1 MNTQV
6 NRDQFLAGRKKG
18 IGGSDVAAIL
28 GFSPYKSPYQLW
40 LDKTGRSERKES
52 QNESAHFG
60 NLLEDV
66 VAKEFSRRSG
76 MKVQRITQQLS
87 LADQGEPWAI
97 GNIDRAVIN
106 PEIAGNVRY
115 KKNDEGIYRLTTD
128 MILECKTASEYLSKL
143 FGEEGTDQIPDYY
156 LTQCLWY
163 LKITGTK
170 VCYLAVLIGGN
181 KFRMYRIERDD
192 DLIESIFKQ
201 VKAFWFNHVIA
212 DVPPDPTCFDDVL
225 HRWSKHVVGKQV
237 EATFE
242 QIKLNEEL
250 IAVQGR
256 QKADK
261 AREDEIKLTL
271 VSSMQDAEMMISQG
285 MTICT
290 YKEQSSTRID
300 STLLKKEEPDLFAKY
315 SKTSSTRVFR
325 ISTKFKESVI

>member
-76 MKVQRITQQLS
+76 MKVQRVTQQLF
-87 LADQGEPWAI
+87 LEEHPWAL

-106 PEIAGNVRY
+106 PEISGNVRF
-115 KKNDEGIYRLTTD
+115 KDGALTTD
-128 MILECKTASEYLSKL
+128 QLLECKTASEYMSKL
-143 FGEEGTDQIPDYY
+143 FGEEGSDQVPDYY

-163 LKITGTK
+163 LMITGCQ
-170 VCYLAVLIGGN
+170 VIHLAVLIGGN

-225 HRWSKHVVGKQV
+225 HRWSNHVVGKQV
-237 EATFE
+237 EADFE
-242 QIKLNEEL
+242 HIKLTEEL
-250 IAVQGR
+250 IAVQSR

-261 AREDEIKLTL
+261 AREDEIKLKI
-271 VSSMQDAEMMISQG
+271 VSTMQDAEMMISQG
-285 MTICT
+285 KSICT

-325 ISTKFKESVI
+325 ISNKFKETI

>member
-6 NRDQFLAGRKKG
+6 NHEKFLAGRKKG

-40 LDKTGRSERKES
+40 LDKTGRSERSES
-52 QNESAHFG
+52 QSESAHFG
-60 NLLEDV
+60 HLLEDV
-66 VAKEFSRRSG
+66 VAKEYSRRAG
-76 MKVQRITQQLS
+76 VKVQRVTQQLS
-87 LADQGEPWAI
+87 LPDHPWAI
-97 GNIDRAVIN
+97 GNIDRAIIN
-106 PEIAGNVRY
+106 PEISGNVRF
-115 KKNDEGIYRLTTD
+115 KDGKLTTD
-128 MILECKTASEYLSKL
+128 QLLECKTASEYLAKL
-143 FGEEGTDQIPDYY
+143 FGEEGSDQVPDYY

-163 LKITGTK
+163 LLLSGCQFID
-170 VCYLAVLIGGN
+170 LAVLIGGN
-181 KFRMYRIERDD
+181 KFRMYRIERDE
-192 DLIESIFKQ
+192 DLIDSIFRQ

-256 QKADK
+256 QKTDK

-300 STLLKKEEPDLFAKY
+300 STLLKKEEPELFEKY
-315 SKTSSTRVFR
+315 SKTSSIRVFR
-325 ISTKFKESVI
+325 ISNKFKETV

>member
-1 MNTQV
+1 MNTQA

-66 VAKEFSRRSG
+66 VAKEFSRRAG
-76 MKVQRITQQLS
+76 VKVQRVTQQLF
-87 LADQGEPWAI
+87 LEEHPWAL

-106 PEIAGNVRY
+106 PDIAGNVRF
-115 KKNDEGIYRLTTD
+115 KDGALTTD
-128 MILECKTASEYLSKL
+128 RLLECKTASEYMSKL
-143 FGEEGTDQIPDYY
+143 FGEEGSDQVPDYY

-163 LKITGTK
+163 LLITGCK
-170 VCYLAVLIGGN
+170 VIDLAVLIGGN
-181 KFRMYRIERDD
+181 KFRMYRIERDE
-192 DLIESIFKQ
+192 DLIQSIFNQ

-212 DVPPDPTCFDDVL
+212 DIPPDPTCFDDVL
-225 HRWSKHVVGKQV
+225 HRWSNHVVGKQV
-237 EATFE
+237 EADFE
-242 QIKLNEEL
+242 HIKLAEEL
-250 IAVQGR
+250 ITVQGR
-256 QKADK
+256 LKADK
-261 AREDEIKLTL
+261 AREDEIKLKI
-271 VSSMQDAEMMISQG
+271 VSTMQDAEMMISQG
-285 MTICT
+285 KSICT

-300 STLLKKEEPDLFAKY
+300 STLLKKEEPDLFVKY

-325 ISTKFKESVI
+325 ISNKFKETI

>member
-76 MKVQRITQQLS
+76 MKVQRVTQQLS
-87 LADQGEPWAI
+87 LENVGEPWAI
-97 GNIDRAVIN
+97 GNIDRAVVN
-106 PEIAGNVRY
+106 PEIAGRVFF
-115 KKNDEGIYRLTTD
+115 KDGKLTTD
-128 MILECKTASEYLSKL
+128 QGLECKTASEYLSKL

-163 LKITGTK
+163 MKLTGFQ
-170 VCYLAVLIGGN
+170 VWHLAVLIGGN

-225 HRWSKHVVGKQV
+225 HRWSNHVVGKQV
-237 EATFE
+237 EADFNH
-242 QIKLNEEL
+242 IKLVEEL
-250 IAVQGR
+250 ITVQGR

-261 AREDEIKLTL
+261 AREDEIKLKI
-271 VSSMQDAEMMISQG
+271 VSTMQDAEMMISQG
-285 MTICT
+285 KSICT

-325 ISTKFKESVI
+325 ISNKFKETI

>member
-1 MNTQV
+1 MNTKV

-76 MKVQRITQQLS
+76 MKVQRVTQQLS
-87 LADQGEPWAI
+87 LENIGEPWAI
-97 GNIDRAVIN
+97 GNIDRAVVN
-106 PEIAGNVRY
+106 PEIAGRVFF
-115 KKNDEGIYRLTTD
+115 KDGKLTTD
-128 MILECKTASEYLSKL
+128 RILECKTASEYMSKL
-143 FGEEGTDQIPDYY
+143 FGEEGSDHIPDYY

-163 LKITGTK
+163 LKLTGAK

-181 KFRMYRIERDD
+181 KFRMYRIERDE

-201 VKAFWFNHVIA
+201 VKAFWFNHVVA

-300 STLLKKEEPDLFAKY
+300 STLLKKEEPDLFEKY

-325 ISTKFKESVI
+325 ISNKFKETI

>member
-6 NRDQFLAGRKKG
+6 NHEKFLAGRKKG

-66 VAKEFSRRSG
+66 VAKEFSRRAG
-76 MKVQRITQQLS
+76 VKVQRVTQQLF
-87 LADQGEPWAI
+87 LEEHPWAL

-106 PEIAGNVRY
+106 PDIAGNVRF
-115 KKNDEGIYRLTTD
+115 KDGALTTD
-128 MILECKTASEYLSKL
+128 RLLECKTASEYMSKL
-143 FGEEGTDQIPDYY
+143 FGEEGSDQVPDYY

-163 LKITGTK
+163 LLITGCK
-170 VCYLAVLIGGN
+170 VIDLAVLIGGN
-181 KFRMYRIERDD
+181 KFRMYRIERDE
-192 DLIESIFKQ
+192 DLIQSIFNQ

-225 HRWSKHVVGKQV
+225 HRWSNHVVGKQV
-237 EATFE
+237 EADFE
-242 QIKLNEEL
+242 HIKLAEEL
-250 IAVQGR
+250 ITVQGR
-256 QKADK
+256 LKADK
-261 AREDEIKLTL
+261 AREDEIKLKI
-271 VSSMQDAEMMISQG
+271 VSTMQDAEMMISQG
-285 MTICT
+285 KSICT

-300 STLLKKEEPDLFAKY
+300 STLLKKEEPDLFVKY

-325 ISTKFKESVI
+325 ISNKFKETI

>member
-6 NRDQFLAGRKKG
+6 DRDKFLAGRKKG

-66 VAKEFSRRSG
+66 VAKEFSRRAG
-76 MKVQRITQQLS
+76 VKVQRVTQQLF
-87 LADQGEPWAI
+87 LEDHPWAL

-106 PEIAGNVRY
+106 PEISGNVRF
-115 KKNDEGIYRLTTD
+115 KDGALTTD
-128 MILECKTASEYLSKL
+128 RLLECKTASEYMSKL
-143 FGEEGTDQIPDYY
+143 FGEEGSDQVPDYY

-163 LKITGTK
+163 LLITGCK
-170 VCYLAVLIGGN
+170 VIDLAVLIGGN
-181 KFRMYRIERDD
+181 KFRMYRIERDE
-192 DLIESIFKQ
+192 DLIQSIFNQ

-225 HRWSKHVVGKQV
+225 HRWSNHVVGKQV
-237 EATFE
+237 EADFE
-242 QIKLNEEL
+242 HIKLAEEL
-250 IAVQGR
+250 ITVQGR
-256 QKADK
+256 LKADK
-261 AREDEIKLTL
+261 AREDEIKLKI
-271 VSSMQDAEMMISQG
+271 VSTMQDAEMMISQG
-285 MTICT
+285 KSICT

-325 ISTKFKESVI
+325 ISNKFKETV

>member
-6 NRDQFLAGRKKG
+6 NHEKFLAGRKKG

-40 LDKTGRSERKES
+40 LDKTGRSERSES
-52 QNESAHFG
+52 QSESAHFG
-60 NLLEDV
+60 HLLEDV
-66 VAKEFSRRSG
+66 VAKEYSRRAG
-76 MKVQRITQQLS
+76 VKVQRVTKQLS
-87 LADQGEPWAI
+87 LPDHPWAI
-97 GNIDRAVIN
+97 GNIDRAIIN
-106 PEIAGNVRY
+106 PEISGNVRF
-115 KKNDEGIYRLTTD
+115 KDGKLTTD
-128 MILECKTASEYLSKL
+128 KLLECKTASEYLAKL
-143 FGEEGTDQIPDYY
+143 FGEEGSDQVPDYY

-163 LKITGTK
+163 LLLSGCQFID
-170 VCYLAVLIGGN
+170 LAVLIGGN
-181 KFRMYRIERDD
+181 KFRMYRIERDE
-192 DLIESIFKQ
+192 DLIDSIFRQ
-201 VKAFWFNHVIA
+201 VKAFWFNHVVA

-237 EATFE
+237 EADLKH
-242 QIKLNEEL
+242 IKLAEEL
-250 IAVQGR
+250 ITVQNR

-261 AREDEIKLTL
+261 AREDEIKLQIVTT
-271 VSSMQDAEMMISQG
+271 MQDAEMLISQG

-325 ISTKFKESVI
+325 TSNKFKEAI

>member
-40 LDKTGRSERKES
+40 LDKTGRSERSES
-52 QNESAHFG
+52 QSESAHFG
-60 NLLEDV
+60 HLLEDV
-66 VAKEFSRRSG
+66 VAKEYSRRAG
-76 MKVQRITQQLS
+76 VKVQRVTQQLS
-87 LADQGEPWAI
+87 LPDHPWAI
-97 GNIDRAVIN
+97 GNIDRAIIN
-106 PEIAGNVRY
+106 PEISGNVRFKY
-115 KKNDEGIYRLTTD
+115 GKLTTD
-128 MILECKTASEYLSKL
+128 QLLECKTASEYLAKL
-143 FGEEGTDQIPDYY
+143 FGEEGSDQVPDYY

-163 LKITGTK
+163 LLLSGCQFID
-170 VCYLAVLIGGN
+170 LAVLIGGN
-181 KFRMYRIERDD
+181 KFRMYRIERDE
-192 DLIESIFKQ
+192 DLIDSIFRQ
-201 VKAFWFNHVIA
+201 VKAFWFNHVVA

-242 QIKLNEEL
+242 QIKLGEEL

-256 QKADK
+256 QKSDK
-261 AREDEIKLTL
+261 AREDEIKLQL
-271 VSSMQDAEMMISQG
+271 VTSMQDAEMMTSQG
-285 MTICT
+285 TTLFT

-325 ISTKFKESVI
+325 ISNKFKETV

>member
-40 LDKTGRSERKES
+40 LDKTGRSERSES
-52 QNESAHFG
+52 QSESAHFG
-60 NLLEDV
+60 HLLEDV
-66 VAKEFSRRSG
+66 VAKEYSRRAG
-76 MKVQRITQQLS
+76 VKVQRVTQQLS
-87 LADQGEPWAI
+87 LPDHPWAI
-97 GNIDRAVIN
+97 GNIDRAIIN
-106 PEIAGNVRY
+106 PEISGNVRF
-115 KKNDEGIYRLTTD
+115 KDGKLTTD
-128 MILECKTASEYLSKL
+128 QLLECKTASEYLAKL
-143 FGEEGTDQIPDYY
+143 FGEEGSDQVPDYY

-163 LKITGTK
+163 LLLSGCQFID
-170 VCYLAVLIGGN
+170 LAVLIGGN

-225 HRWSKHVVGKQV
+225 HRWSNHVVGKQV
-237 EATFE
+237 EADFE
-242 QIKLNEEL
+242 HIKLAEEL
-250 IAVQGR
+250 ITVQGR

-261 AREDEIKLTL
+261 AREDEIKLKI
-271 VSSMQDAEMMISQG
+271 VSTMQDAEMMISQG
-285 MTICT
+285 KSICT

-325 ISTKFKESVI
+325 ISNKFKETI

>member
-6 NRDQFLAGRKKG
+6 KHEQFLENRKKG

-40 LDKTGRSERKES
+40 LDKTGRSEKKA

-60 NLLEDV
+60 HLLEDV
-66 VAKEFSRRSG
+66 VAKEFSRRAG
-76 MKVQRITQQLS
+76 LKVQRVTQQLF
-87 LADQGEPWAI
+87 LEDHPWAL

-106 PEIAGNVRY
+106 PEISGNVRF
-115 KKNDEGIYRLTTD
+115 KDGALTTD
-128 MILECKTASEYLSKL
+128 QLLECKTASEYMSKL
-143 FGEEGTDQIPDYY
+143 FGEEGSDQVPDYY

-163 LKITGTK
+163 LMITG
-170 VCYLAVLIGGN
+170 CQIIHLAVLIGGN
-181 KFRMYRIERDD
+181 KFRMYRIERDE
-192 DLIESIFKQ
+192 DLIQSIFEQ
-201 VKAFWFNHVIA
+201 VKSFWFNHVIA

-237 EATFE
+237 EANFE
-242 QIKLNEEL
+242 QIKLGEEL
-250 IAVQGR
+250 VTVQNR

-261 AREDEIKLTL
+261 AREDEIKLKI
-271 VSSMQDAEMMISQG
+271 VSTMQDAEMMISQG
-285 MTICT
+285 KTLFT

-325 ISTKFKESVI
+325 ISNKFKETI

>member
-66 VAKEFSRRSG
+66 VAKEFSRRAG
-76 MKVQRITQQLS
+76 VKVQRVTQQLF
-87 LADQGEPWAI
+87 LEEHPWAL

-106 PEIAGNVRY
+106 PDIAGNVRF
-115 KKNDEGIYRLTTD
+115 KDGALTTD
-128 MILECKTASEYLSKL
+128 RLLECKTASEYMSKL
-143 FGEEGTDQIPDYY
+143 FGEEGSDQVPDYY

-163 LKITGTK
+163 LLITGCK
-170 VCYLAVLIGGN
+170 VIDLAVLIGGN

-225 HRWSKHVVGKQV
+225 HRWSNHVVGKQV
-237 EATFE
+237 EADFE
-242 QIKLNEEL
+242 HIKLAEEL
-250 IAVQGR
+250 ITVQGR
-256 QKADK
+256 LKADK
-261 AREDEIKLTL
+261 AREDEIKLKI
-271 VSSMQDAEMMISQG
+271 VSTMQDAEMMISQG
-285 MTICT
+285 KSICT

-300 STLLKKEEPDLFAKY
+300 STLLKKEEPDLFTKY

-325 ISTKFKESVI
+325 ISNKFKETV

>member
-1 MNTQV
+1 MNTQA

-66 VAKEFSRRSG
+66 VAKEFSRRTG
-76 MKVQRITQQLS
+76 MKVQRVKDQLS
-87 LADQGEPWAI
+87 LESQGDAWAI
-97 GNIDRAVIN
+97 GNIDRAIIN
-106 PEIAGNVRY
+106 PEISGNVRL
-115 KKNDEGIYRLTTD
+115 KEGVLTTD
-128 MILECKTASEYLSKL
+128 MILECKTASEYMSKL
-143 FGEEGTDQIPDYY
+143 FGEEGSDHIPDYY

-163 LKITGTK
+163 LKLTGAK

-181 KFRMYRIERDD
+181 KFRMYRIERDEE
-192 DLIESIFKQ
+192 LIESIFKQ

-225 HRWSKHVVGKQV
+225 HRWSNHVVGKQV
-237 EATFE
+237 EADFE
-242 QIKLNEEL
+242 HIKLAEEL
-250 IAVQGR
+250 ITVQGR

-261 AREDEIKLTL
+261 VREDEIKLQIVTT
-271 VSSMQDAEMMISQG
+271 MQDAEMMISQG
-285 MTICT
+285 KSICT

-325 ISTKFKESVI
+325 ISNKFKETI

>member
-40 LDKTGRSERKES
+40 LDKTDRSERKES

-66 VAKEFSRRSG
+66 VAKEFSRRAG
-76 MKVQRITQQLS
+76 VKVQRVTQQLF
-87 LADQGEPWAI
+87 LEEHPWAL

-106 PEIAGNVRY
+106 PDIAGNVRF
-115 KKNDEGIYRLTTD
+115 KDGALTTD
-128 MILECKTASEYLSKL
+128 RLLECKTASEYMSKL
-143 FGEEGTDQIPDYY
+143 FGEEGSDQVPDYY

-163 LKITGTK
+163 LLITGCK
-170 VCYLAVLIGGN
+170 VIDLAVLIGGN
-181 KFRMYRIERDD
+181 KFRMYRIERDE
-192 DLIESIFKQ
+192 DLIQSIFNQ

-225 HRWSKHVVGKQV
+225 HRWSNHVVGKQV
-237 EATFE
+237 EADFE
-242 QIKLNEEL
+242 HIKLAEEL
-250 IAVQGR
+250 ITVQGR
-256 QKADK
+256 LKADK
-261 AREDEIKLTL
+261 AREDEIKLKI
-271 VSSMQDAEMMISQG
+271 VSTMQDAEMMISQG
-285 MTICT
+285 KSICT

-300 STLLKKEEPDLFAKY
+300 STLLKKEEPDLFTKY

-325 ISTKFKESVI
+325 ISNKFKETI

>member
-1 MNTQV
+1 MNTQA

-66 VAKEFSRRSG
+66 VAKEFSRRAG
-76 MKVQRITQQLS
+76 VKVQRVTQQLF
-87 LADQGEPWAI
+87 LEEHPWAL

-106 PEIAGNVRY
+106 PDIAGNVRF
-115 KKNDEGIYRLTTD
+115 KDGALTTD
-128 MILECKTASEYLSKL
+128 RLLECKTASEYMSKL
-143 FGEEGTDQIPDYY
+143 FGEEGSDQVPDYY

-163 LKITGTK
+163 LLITGCK
-170 VCYLAVLIGGN
+170 VIDLAVLIGGN

-192 DLIESIFKQ
+192 DLIQSIFNQ

-225 HRWSKHVVGKQV
+225 HRWSNHVVGKQV
-237 EATFE
+237 EADFE
-242 QIKLNEEL
+242 HIKLAEEL
-250 IAVQGR
+250 ITVQGR
-256 QKADK
+256 LKADK
-261 AREDEIKLTL
+261 AREDEIKLKI
-271 VSSMQDAEMMISQG
+271 VSTMQDAEMMISQG
-285 MTICT
+285 KSICT

-300 STLLKKEEPDLFAKY
+300 STLLKKEEPDLFVKY

-325 ISTKFKESVI
+325 ISNKFKETI

>member
-6 NRDQFLAGRKKG
+6 QHEKFLAGRKKG

-66 VAKEFSRRSG
+66 VAKEFSRRAG
-76 MKVQRITQQLS
+76 VKVQRVTQQLF
-87 LADQGEPWAI
+87 LEEHPWAL

-106 PEIAGNVRY
+106 PDIAGNVRF
-115 KKNDEGIYRLTTD
+115 KDGALTTD
-128 MILECKTASEYLSKL
+128 RLLECKTASEYMSKL
-143 FGEEGTDQIPDYY
+143 FGEEGSDQVPDYY

-163 LKITGTK
+163 LLITGCK
-170 VCYLAVLIGGN
+170 VIDLAVLIGGN

-225 HRWSKHVVGKQV
+225 HRWSNHVVGKQV
-237 EATFE
+237 EADFNH
-242 QIKLNEEL
+242 IKLVEEL
-250 IAVQGR
+250 ITVQGR

-261 AREDEIKLTL
+261 AREDEIKLKI
-271 VSSMQDAEMMISQG
+271 VSTMQDAEMMISQG
-285 MTICT
+285 KSICT

-325 ISTKFKESVI
+325 ISNKFKETI

>member
-76 MKVQRITQQLS
+76 MKVQRVTQQLF
-87 LADQGEPWAI
+87 LEEHPWAL

-106 PEIAGNVRY
+106 PEISGNVRF
-115 KKNDEGIYRLTTD
+115 KDGALTTD
-128 MILECKTASEYLSKL
+128 QLLECKTASEYMSKL
-143 FGEEGTDQIPDYY
+143 FGEEGSDQVPDYY

-163 LKITGTK
+163 LMITGCQ
-170 VCYLAVLIGGN
+170 VIHLAVLIGGN

-225 HRWSKHVVGKQV
+225 HRWSNHVVGKQI
-237 EATFE
+237 EADFE
-242 QIKLNEEL
+242 HIKLAEEL
-250 IAVQGR
+250 ITVQGR

-261 AREDEIKLTL
+261 AREDEIKLKI
-271 VSSMQDAEMMISQG
+271 VSTMQDAEMMISQG
-285 MTICT
+285 KSICT

-300 STLLKKEEPDLFAKY
+300 STLLKKEEPELFEKY
-315 SKTSSTRVFR
+315 CKTSSTRVFR
-325 ISTKFKESVI
+325 ISNKFKETI

>member
-1 MNTQV
+1 MNTQA

-66 VAKEFSRRSG
+66 VAKEFSRRAG
-76 MKVQRITQQLS
+76 VKVQRVTQQLF
-87 LADQGEPWAI
+87 LEEHPWAL

-106 PEIAGNVRY
+106 PDIAGNVRF
-115 KKNDEGIYRLTTD
+115 KDGALTTD
-128 MILECKTASEYLSKL
+128 RLLECKTASEYMSKL
-143 FGEEGTDQIPDYY
+143 FGEEGSDQVPDYY

-163 LKITGTK
+163 LLITGCK
-170 VCYLAVLIGGN
+170 VIDLAVLIGGN
-181 KFRMYRIERDD
+181 KFRMYRIERDE
-192 DLIESIFKQ
+192 DLIQSIFNQ

-225 HRWSKHVVGKQV
+225 HRWSNHVVGKQV
-237 EATFE
+237 EADFE
-242 QIKLNEEL
+242 HIKLAEEL
-250 IAVQGR
+250 ITVQGR
-256 QKADK
+256 LKADK
-261 AREDEIKLTL
+261 AREDEIKLKI
-271 VSSMQDAEMMISQG
+271 VSTMQDAEMMISQG
-285 MTICT
+285 KSICT

-325 ISTKFKESVI
+325 ISNKFKETV

>member
-6 NRDQFLAGRKKG
+6 NHEKFLAGRKKG

-66 VAKEFSRRSG
+66 VAKEFSRRAG
-76 MKVQRITQQLS
+76 VKVQRVTQQLF
-87 LADQGEPWAI
+87 LEEHPWAL

-106 PEIAGNVRY
+106 PDIAGNVRF
-115 KKNDEGIYRLTTD
+115 KDGALTTD
-128 MILECKTASEYLSKL
+128 RLLECKTASEYMSKL
-143 FGEEGTDQIPDYY
+143 FGEEGSDQVPDYY

-163 LKITGTK
+163 LLITGCK
-170 VCYLAVLIGGN
+170 VIDLAVLIGGN
-181 KFRMYRIERDD
+181 KFRMYRIERDE
-192 DLIESIFKQ
+192 DLIQSIFNQ

-225 HRWSKHVVGKQV
+225 HRWSNHVVGKQV
-237 EATFE
+237 EADFE
-242 QIKLNEEL
+242 HIKLAEEL
-250 IAVQGR
+250 ITVQGR
-256 QKADK
+256 LKADK
-261 AREDEIKLTL
+261 AREDEIKLKI
-271 VSSMQDAEMMISQG
+271 VSTMQDAEMMISQG
-285 MTICT
+285 KSICT

-325 ISTKFKESVI
+325 ISNKFKETI

>member
-6 NRDQFLAGRKKG
+6 NHEKFLAGRKKG

-40 LDKTGRSERKES
+40 LDKTGRSERSES
-52 QNESAHFG
+52 QSESAHFG
-60 NLLEDV
+60 HLLEDV
-66 VAKEFSRRSG
+66 VAKEYSRRAG
-76 MKVQRITQQLS
+76 VKVQRVTQQLS
-87 LADQGEPWAI
+87 LPDHPWAI
-97 GNIDRAVIN
+97 GNIDRAIIN
-106 PEIAGNVRY
+106 PEISGNVRF
-115 KKNDEGIYRLTTD
+115 KDGKLTTD
-128 MILECKTASEYLSKL
+128 QLLECKTASEYLAKL
-143 FGEEGTDQIPDYY
+143 FGEEGSDQVPDYY

-163 LKITGTK
+163 LLLSGCQFID
-170 VCYLAVLIGGN
+170 LAVLIGGN
-181 KFRMYRIERDD
+181 KFRMYRIERDE
-192 DLIESIFKQ
+192 DLIDSIFRQ

-300 STLLKKEEPDLFAKY
+300 STLLKKEQPELFEKY

-325 ISTKFKESVI
+325 ISNKFKETV

>member
-1 MNTQV
+1 MNTQA

-66 VAKEFSRRSG
+66 VAKEFSRRAG
-76 MKVQRITQQLS
+76 VKVQRVTQQLF
-87 LADQGEPWAI
+87 LEEHPWAL

-106 PEIAGNVRY
+106 PDIAGNVRF
-115 KKNDEGIYRLTTD
+115 KDGALTTD
-128 MILECKTASEYLSKL
+128 RLLECKTASEYMSKL
-143 FGEEGTDQIPDYY
+143 FGEEGSDQVPDYY

-163 LKITGTK
+163 LLITGCK
-170 VCYLAVLIGGN
+170 VIDLAVLIGGN
-181 KFRMYRIERDD
+181 KFRMYRIERDE
-192 DLIESIFKQ
+192 DLIQSIFNQ

-225 HRWSKHVVGKQV
+225 HRWSNHVVGKQV
-237 EATFE
+237 EADFE
-242 QIKLNEEL
+242 HIKLVEEL
-250 IAVQGR
+250 ITVQGR

-261 AREDEIKLTL
+261 AREDEIKLKI
-271 VSSMQDAEMMISQG
+271 VSTMQDAEMMISQG
-285 MTICT
+285 KSICT

-300 STLLKKEEPDLFAKY
+300 STLLKKEEPDLFVKY

-325 ISTKFKESVI
+325 ISNKFKETI

>member
-1 MNTQV
+1 MNTQA

-66 VAKEFSRRSG
+66 VAKEFSRRAG
-76 MKVQRITQQLS
+76 VKVQRVTQQLF
-87 LADQGEPWAI
+87 LEEHPWAL

-106 PEIAGNVRY
+106 PDIAGNVRF
-115 KKNDEGIYRLTTD
+115 KDGALTTD
-128 MILECKTASEYLSKL
+128 RLLECKTTSEYMSKL
-143 FGEEGTDQIPDYY
+143 FGEEGSDQVPDYY

-163 LKITGTK
+163 LLITGCK
-170 VCYLAVLIGGN
+170 VIDLAVLIGGN
-181 KFRMYRIERDD
+181 KFRMYRIERDE
-192 DLIESIFKQ
+192 DLIQSIFNQ

-225 HRWSKHVVGKQV
+225 HRWSNHVVGKQV
-237 EATFE
+237 EADFE
-242 QIKLNEEL
+242 HIKLAEEL
-250 IAVQGR
+250 ITVQGR
-256 QKADK
+256 LKADK
-261 AREDEIKLTL
+261 AREDEIKLKI
-271 VSSMQDAEMMISQG
+271 VSTMQDAEMMISQG
-285 MTICT
+285 KSICT

-300 STLLKKEEPDLFAKY
+300 STLLKKEEPDLFVKY

-325 ISTKFKESVI
+325 ISNKFKETI

>member
-1 MNTQV
+1 MNTHV
-6 NRDQFLAGRKKG
+6 DREKFLANRKKG

-40 LDKTGRSERKES
+40 LDKTGRSEKSE

-76 MKVQRITQQLS
+76 MKVQRVKQQLF
-87 LADQGEPWAI
+87 LDAHPWAI

-106 PEIAGNVRY
+106 PEISGNVRF
-115 KKNDEGIYRLTTD
+115 KDGALTTD
-128 MILECKTASEYLSKL
+128 QLLECKTASEYMSKL
-143 FGEEGTDQIPDYY
+143 FGEQDTDQIPDYY

-163 LKITGTK
+163 LMITGCQ
-170 VCYLAVLIGGN
+170 VIHLAVLIGGN
-181 KFRMYRIERDD
+181 KFRMYRIERDE
-192 DLIESIFKQ
+192 DLIKSIFNQ
-201 VKAFWFNHVIA
+201 VKAFWFNHVLA

-237 EATFE
+237 EADFE
-242 QIKLNEEL
+242 HIKLAEEL
-250 IAVQGR
+250 ITVQGR

-261 AREDEIKLTL
+261 AREDEIKLKIATT
-271 VSSMQDAEMMISQG
+271 MQDAEMMISQG
-285 MTICT
+285 KPICT

-300 STLLKKEEPDLFAKY
+300 TKVLKEKEPELFEKY
-315 SKTSSTRVFR
+315 SSTSSTRVFR
-325 ISTKFKESVI
+325 ISNKFKESLI

>member
-66 VAKEFSRRSG
+66 VAKEYSRRAG
-76 MKVQRITQQLS
+76 VKVQRVTQQLS
-87 LADQGEPWAI
+87 LPDHPWAI
-97 GNIDRAVIN
+97 GNIDRAIIN
-106 PEIAGNVRY
+106 PEISGNVRF
-115 KKNDEGIYRLTTD
+115 KDGKLTTD
-128 MILECKTASEYLSKL
+128 QLLECKTASEYLAKL
-143 FGEEGTDQIPDYY
+143 FGEEGSDQVPDYY

-163 LKITGTK
+163 LLLSGCQFID
-170 VCYLAVLIGGN
+170 LAVLIGGN

-225 HRWSKHVVGKQV
+225 HRWSNHVVGKQV
-237 EATFE
+237 EADFE
-242 QIKLNEEL
+242 HIKLAEEL
-250 IAVQGR
+250 ITVQGR
-256 QKADK
+256 LKADK
-261 AREDEIKLTL
+261 AREDEIKLKI
-271 VSSMQDAEMMISQG
+271 VSTMQDAEMMISQG
-285 MTICT
+285 KSICT

-325 ISTKFKESVI
+325 ISNKFKETI